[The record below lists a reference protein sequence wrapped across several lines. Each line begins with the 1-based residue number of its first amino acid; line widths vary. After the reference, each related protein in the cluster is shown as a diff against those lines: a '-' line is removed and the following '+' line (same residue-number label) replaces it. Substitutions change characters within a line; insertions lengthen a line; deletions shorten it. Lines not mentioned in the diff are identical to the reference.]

1 MPYKPRKN
9 KLKSSAPLLIAGAGL
24 ALLIFAVFLL
34 PRQSS
39 QPAAAIKTPESQH
52 SGEET
57 FPEISRVS
65 LADSKAAMDSREAI
79 FIDVRDASAYA
90 ESHVPGAL
98 SIPLAELDER
108 LGELDS
114 NQWIITY
121 CT

>member
-9 KLKSSAPLLIAGAGL
+9 KSQSSAPLLFAGVGMTLLVL
-24 ALLIFAVFLL
+24 AAFLFL
-34 PRQSS
+34 RQSL
-39 QPAAAIKTPESQH
+39 QPTTAIKTPESQH

-65 LADSKAAMDSREAI
+65 LDDSKAALDSREAI

-108 LGELDS
+108 LGELDPS
-114 NQWIITY
+114 HWIITY

>member
-1 MPYKPRKN
+1 MSRKSRKN
-9 KLKSSAPLLIAGAGL
+9 KTKNKASLLVVGAGL
-24 ALLIFAVFLL
+24 ALVIFAAFLL
-34 PRQSS
+34 LRQPS
-39 QPAAAIKTPESQH
+39 QPAAATQSPSPQH
-52 SGEET
+52 SAEET

-65 LADSKAAMDSREAI
+65 LADSKASLDSKEAI

-108 LGELDS
+108 LGELDPS
-114 NQWIITY
+114 QWIITY